1 MPKTPFSIDLIGEFS
16 LTASKASFVREGK
29 VYFQLRDRFGRW
41 VEMGKSVKFKIR
53 LKNGKYHSVLGTYSG
68 QGHSD
73 GVRGLITVEND
84 AYLPNGNYPV
94 ASGNLQQYTALLS
107 EQELKDQGIELGKDV
122 SGATVTARED
132 SVIPNI
138 DDIIGEAEDLSTP
151 TKELRTEITGN
162 EIQDIKIASIAKALK
177 AEGRFPVPRQTTL
190 DNWGKTSDVTKGAK
204 LDYSKVYEGM
214 SSEDPEFAEKYP
226 TFDSFWDRVYDLA
239 VDERTQSPDK
249 LNEEMKKIN
258 KGYAKYVMGLDP
270 ENGTFTVYR
279 NAINNAFEEK
289 DAAVGYVSTSENL
302 AFDYNANT
310 RVGEQANGRYEIT
323 VKPDEVNGMI
333 GYSQVEDEYAL
344 TIGPNVTY
352 QEGRVKKVGELETVK
367 VAPWHEEAVGKLKRG
382 QGATPF
388 RGHSFVGQFD
398 FLPISKNPLQGDSL
412 QDFLDDNNITM
423 DDWKNKFDELHGE
436 GAYQRFKDSGREN
449 QVSLQSLQRMFVDLE
464 DGTYGLDITKLSR
477 AGDDSAGNASY
488 GDFQNPSSYVNDY
501 VDNKLKFLSLIQE
514 ITGEPFMIHKSHSK
528 SDPRLEDKVE
538 IKQPKQTGIFQ
549 EYDPEQRTTEDSN
562 AAEDT
567 PLTDLGFDPEAEITV
582 YRGVPEGVDEINAGD
597 WVSALPQLAKDY
609 AGTGN
614 VISMKVKAKDLLTDP
629 SSGEGAYTEEMVYR
643 PTTAKKPRTVSELPE
658 IVNIEKTEVDDVKI
672 EELYKPTDGED
683 FAAYEYQGS
692 NYTVI
697 NKFSRVNPDYTF
709 ESRENFD
716 PQTNSYII
724 DNIDKIDRAINAYK
738 ITEEVEVYRG
748 ASVTKEKF
756 DELYANLDVG
766 DLNIDSAYLS
776 TSTDPSIGVKFAVRK
791 LITDKDRIPVLFKA
805 KLLPGQRALRVKEL
819 TQTDS
824 LEENELLL
832 PRNSKFKV
840 TKVSKLTQGSSS
852 GLNIELGS
860 DDTDAFNDVKEILV
874 FEGEYVQDTALE
886 QPEPDTSS
894 AVKTIDDIPLNTE
907 LYKNDRYRPS
917 SEIIINVDS
926 EDGELEPNENWAID
940 KYMGGD
946 YLEVNASA
954 NAHPDLTGEQMLES
968 VDPETIEAVSSWTGE
983 SYNIDTTTPFEI
995 IKELDSAF
1003 KKSSLVNDEVVYR
1016 GVHAS
1021 PESHQK
1027 FLNLKS
1033 DDIIIENGYLSTS
1046 TNLERATNYANRV
1059 EGAGG
1064 NLSPIEGHSP
1074 VLYRIQALKGTS
1086 AYENP
1091 EQSRGFGGEDELL
1104 LARNTK
1110 FKVVNVSKT
1119 SKGMLVIDLQ
1129 TDPASGGALKESS
1142 QADVVGLNVSDAIEP
1157 QRETLG
1163 FVINPPPWSE
1173 EDARNYGR
1181 DRNPIWHID
1190 SNGYQYT
1197 PTDYGTYIRINVW
1210 SPEAGEYVG
1219 WFEFRKVDGEI
1230 MEVNVEEEH
1239 RRKGIATNSLGVA
1252 RVYAE
1257 DSGLPAVVHSDDR
1270 TPEGEAWA
1278 KSTGDEL
1285 PTNIKDIPE
1294 EYEKWKN
1301 LADYLNDPEPTPIVT
1316 DGTSTITDRKG
1327 NTVSP
1332 GGEVNISYS
1341 IYEVGKGSRN
1351 AEKPL
1356 KAIFTGYKESD
1367 FSAGKGIETK
1377 NRAILYVPEQ
1387 DGTVSGYYG
1396 VNSYVLN
1403 ADPNSDDFKGVGG
1416 TSPVDIDGFSEKNA
1430 LPNPKQMTSLS
1441 EQEAEE
1447 VIDYTSH
1454 KGSSEEINSSLRND
1468 SVSPETQEKIDVLD
1482 KIIGYNQILEDQEY
1496 YRGVPIPLGL
1506 TLKEFLNNLDSGAIT
1521 ELEELGFS
1529 STSTDEEMASI
1540 FANKYFGGGVVLRIK
1555 AKAGQSAY
1563 YVPKFLA
1570 GVVANENEVI
1580 LPRGIKYR
1588 IVSHEFSPQDDKV
1601 FLDVEIGQPEP
1612 QAQDT
1617 DVSDI
1622 IEPGLDNW
1630 MPSLF
1635 DLLDSL
1641 EEDEDGEEITN
1652 DERGNILQSKFIEA
1666 AGFNGKPNL
1675 VTQEEFD
1682 AINSETL
1689 YRAVSDEKFIDNYI
1703 NSETQFAGEGTSG
1716 NGTYTTNKR
1725 QTAEGFAGDTA
1736 NKKELIDK
1744 RLMEIK
1750 LASDANILYLER
1762 TSDWR
1767 AWIEEN
1773 KEILLEKAKQFGA
1786 NPRNIQSIESKLTST
1801 TDWSNYA
1808 IMLGYDGFKVSAGNN
1823 EYYTIILN
1831 RGKAIVN
1838 GKNLY
1843 FNPADGKWYKDSAFT
1858 IPLAQV
1864 DLN

>member
-1 MPKTPFSIDLIGEFS
+1 MPKTPFNTKLIGEFS

-53 LKNGKYHSVLGTYSG
+53 LKNGKYHNVIGTYSG
-68 QGHSD
+68 QSHSD
-73 GVRGLITVEND
+73 GVRGLITVKND

-94 ASGNLQQYTALLS
+94 GSGNLQQYVALLS
-107 EQELKDQGIELGKDV
+107 ENDLRDQGIELGKDV
-122 SGATVTARED
+122 SGGTVTARED

-138 DDIIGEAEDLSTP
+138 DDIISEAEDVSSP
-151 TKELRTEITGN
+151 TKELRTEISGN

-204 LDYSKVYEGM
+204 LDYAKVYEGM

-279 NAINNAFEEK
+279 NAVNNAFEEK

-310 RVGEQANGRYEIT
+310 RVGEEANGRYEIT

-344 TIGPNVTY
+344 TIGPEVTY

-367 VAPWHEEAVGKLKRG
+367 VAPWHEEAVGKLNRG

-412 QDFLDDNNITM
+412 QDFLDDNNMTM
-423 DDWKNKFDELHGE
+423 EDWKNKFDELHGE

-449 QVSLQSLQRMFVDLE
+449 QVSLQSLQRMFVDLG
-464 DGTYGLDITKLSR
+464 DGTYGLDITRLSPTEN
-477 AGDDSAGNASY
+477 DSAGNASY

-514 ITGEPFMIHKSHSK
+514 ITGEPFMVHKSHSK

-748 ASVTKEKF
+748 TSVTKEKF
-756 DELYANLDVG
+756 DEFYANLDVG

-776 TSTDPSIGVKFAVRK
+776 TSTDPSVGVKFAVRK

-852 GLNIELGS
+852 ELNIELGS
-860 DDTDAFNDVKEILV
+860 DDTDAFTDVKEMLV

-886 QPEPDTSS
+886 QPEPQSQAKTQPSAWDGVPFNPEFMEDNGETAYYIQEPNPPKTMYHVAPKSAREDIIKNGLDAKDQTWNTGVGMSGQEVFRDEHLWTKDDEGNDWAYEYRPTGVYMFDDLDRARAYAGDDDNIYEIDTVSNGREIIRDPVS
-894 AVKTIDDIPLNTE
+894 AV
-907 LYKNDRYRPS
+907 
-917 SEIIINVDS
+917 
-926 EDGELEPNENWAID
+926 NW
-940 KYMGGD
+940 D
-946 YLEVNASA
+946 YLMDE
-954 NAHPDLTGEQMLES
+954 EK
-968 VDPETIEAVSSWTGE
+968 SWVTR
-983 SYNIDTTTPFEI
+983 Y
-995 IKELDSAF
+995 
-1003 KKSSLVNDEVVYR
+1003 VQ
-1016 GVHAS
+1016 
-1021 PESHQK
+1021 PESLK
-1027 FLNLKS
+1027 LLN
-1033 DDIIIENGYLSTS
+1033 
-1046 TNLERATNYANRV
+1046 
-1059 EGAGG
+1059 
-1064 NLSPIEGHSP
+1064 
-1074 VLYRIQALKGTS
+1074 
-1086 AYENP
+1086 
-1091 EQSRGFGGEDELL
+1091 ED
-1104 LARNTK
+1104 T
-1110 FKVVNVSKT
+1110 
-1119 SKGMLVIDLQ
+1119 
-1129 TDPASGGALKESS
+1129 
-1142 QADVVGLNVSDAIEP
+1142 
-1157 QRETLG
+1157 
-1163 FVINPPPWSE
+1163 
-1173 EDARNYGR
+1173 
-1181 DRNPIWHID
+1181 
-1190 SNGYQYT
+1190 
-1197 PTDYGTYIRINVW
+1197 
-1210 SPEAGEYVG
+1210 
-1219 WFEFRKVDGEI
+1219 
-1230 MEVNVEEEH
+1230 
-1239 RRKGIATNSLGVA
+1239 
-1252 RVYAE
+1252 AE
-1257 DSGLPAVVHSDDR
+1257 
-1270 TPEGEAWA
+1270 
-1278 KSTGDEL
+1278 
-1285 PTNIKDIPE
+1285 
-1294 EYEKWKN
+1294 
-1301 LADYLNDPEPTPIVT
+1301 PEPTPIIT
-1316 DGTSTITDRKG
+1316 DGTNSIKDRKG
-1327 NTVSP
+1327 NTISP

-1351 AEKPL
+1351 AEEPL

-1367 FSAGKGIETK
+1367 FSAGRGIETK

-1396 VNSYVLN
+1396 VSSYVLN

-1447 VIDYTSH
+1447 VIDYTRH

-1570 GVVANENEVI
+1570 GVIANENEVI

-1617 DVSDI
+1617 GVSDI

>member
-1 MPKTPFSIDLIGEFS
+1 MPKTRFSTELIGEFS
-16 LTASKASFVREGK
+16 LTASKSSFLREGE
-29 VYFQLRDRFGRW
+29 VYFQLRDRYGRW
-41 VEMGKSVKFKIR
+41 IDMGKGVKFKIR
-53 LKNGKYHSVLGTYSG
+53 LKNGKYHSVLGVNTG
-68 QGHSD
+68 EAASD
-73 GVRGLITVEND
+73 NTRGLIKVEND
-84 AYLPNGNYPV
+84 PYLPNGNYPV
-94 ASGNLQQYTALLS
+94 SSANLQQYIGLLT
-107 EQELKDQGIELGKDV
+107 EEELAKGGIELGKDV
-122 SGATVTARED
+122 DGNLVTARED
-132 SVIPNI
+132 SAIPNI
-138 DDIIGEAEDLSTP
+138 DDIIAEAEDVSSP
-151 TKELRTEITGN
+151 TKELRTEITGD
-162 EIQDIKIASIAKALK
+162 EIQDIKISSIAKALK
-177 AEGRFPVPRQTTL
+177 AEGRFPAPRQSSL
-190 DNWGKTSDVTKGAK
+190 DTWGKTSDVTKGAK
-204 LDYSKVYEGM
+204 LDYAKVYEGM
-214 SSEDPEFAEKYP
+214 SSENPEFAEKYP
-226 TFDSFWDRVYDLA
+226 TFNGFWDRVVDLA
-239 VDERTQSPDK
+239 VDERTQSP
-249 LNEEMKKIN
+249 NELDRINQEMKEIN
-258 KGYAKYVMGLDP
+258 KGYAKHVMGLDP
-270 ENGTFTVYR
+270 DNGTFTVYR

-289 DAAVGYVSTSENL
+289 DAAVGYVSTSRNL

-344 TIGPNVTY
+344 TIGQGVTY

-367 VAPWHEEAVGKLKRG
+367 VAPWYEEAVGKLKRG

-398 FLPISKNPLQGDSL
+398 FLPISKNPMQGDKL

-449 QVSLQSLQRMFVDLE
+449 QPSLQSLQKMFVDLG
-464 DGTYGLDITKLSR
+464 DGTYGLDVTQMSP
-477 AGDDSAGNASY
+477 AGNDTAGGSSF
-488 GDFQNPSSYVNDY
+488 GDVQNTSSFVNDY

-514 ITGEPFMIHKSHSK
+514 ITGEPFMVHKSHSK

-538 IKQPKQTGIFQ
+538 IKQTKQTGIFQ
-549 EYDPEQRTTEDSN
+549 EYDSEQRTTEDSN

-597 WVSALPQLAKDY
+597 WVSSLPQLAKDY

-724 DNIDKIDRAINAYK
+724 DNIDKIDRAIDAYK

-756 DELYANLDVG
+756 DEMFANLDVG
-766 DLNIDSAYLS
+766 DFHIDSAYLS

-819 TQTDS
+819 TQADA

-840 TKVSKLTQGSSS
+840 TKVSKLTKGSSS

-860 DDTDAFNDVKEILV
+860 DDTDAFTDVKEMLV
-874 FEGEYVQDTALE
+874 FEGEYVQDTDLE
-886 QPEPDTSS
+886 Q
-894 AVKTIDDIPLNTE
+894 
-907 LYKNDRYRPS
+907 
-917 SEIIINVDS
+917 
-926 EDGELEPNENWAID
+926 
-940 KYMGGD
+940 
-946 YLEVNASA
+946 
-954 NAHPDLTGEQMLES
+954 
-968 VDPETIEAVSSWTGE
+968 
-983 SYNIDTTTPFEI
+983 
-995 IKELDSAF
+995 
-1003 KKSSLVNDEVVYR
+1003 
-1016 GVHAS
+1016 
-1021 PESHQK
+1021 
-1027 FLNLKS
+1027 
-1033 DDIIIENGYLSTS
+1033 
-1046 TNLERATNYANRV
+1046 
-1059 EGAGG
+1059 
-1064 NLSPIEGHSP
+1064 
-1074 VLYRIQALKGTS
+1074 
-1086 AYENP
+1086 
-1091 EQSRGFGGEDELL
+1091 
-1104 LARNTK
+1104 
-1110 FKVVNVSKT
+1110 
-1119 SKGMLVIDLQ
+1119 
-1129 TDPASGGALKESS
+1129 
-1142 QADVVGLNVSDAIEP
+1142 
-1157 QRETLG
+1157 
-1163 FVINPPPWSE
+1163 
-1173 EDARNYGR
+1173 
-1181 DRNPIWHID
+1181 
-1190 SNGYQYT
+1190 
-1197 PTDYGTYIRINVW
+1197 
-1210 SPEAGEYVG
+1210 
-1219 WFEFRKVDGEI
+1219 
-1230 MEVNVEEEH
+1230 
-1239 RRKGIATNSLGVA
+1239 
-1252 RVYAE
+1252 
-1257 DSGLPAVVHSDDR
+1257 
-1270 TPEGEAWA
+1270 
-1278 KSTGDEL
+1278 
-1285 PTNIKDIPE
+1285 
-1294 EYEKWKN
+1294 
-1301 LADYLNDPEPTPIVT
+1301 PEPTPIVT

-1327 NTVSP
+1327 NTINP
-1332 GGEVNISYS
+1332 GEEVDISYS
-1341 IYEVGKGSRN
+1341 IYEVGKGSSN

-1396 VNSYVLN
+1396 VSSYVLN
-1403 ADPNSDDFKGVGG
+1403 ADPNSDDFRGVGG

-1447 VIDYTSH
+1447 VIDYTRH
-1454 KGSSEEINSSLRND
+1454 KGSSEEINSSLRSN
-1468 SVSPETQEKIDVLD
+1468 SVEPETQEKIEILD
-1482 KIIGYNQILEDQEY
+1482 KIIGYNQILEDQDY
-1496 YRGVPIPLGL
+1496 YRGIPIPLGL
-1506 TLKEFLNNLDSGAIT
+1506 TLKEFLNNLDSGFTT

-1570 GVVANENEVI
+1570 GVIANENEVI

-1601 FLDVEIGQPEP
+1601 VLDVEIGQPEP
-1612 QAQDT
+1612 QAQDEKPQASTWDGVPFNPEFMEDNGETAYYMQEPNPPATTYHVAPKSAREDILKNGLDAKDQTWNTGVGMSGQEVFRDEHLWTKDDEGNDWAYEYRPTGVYMFDSLDRAREYANGT
-1617 DVSDI
+1617 DGDIYEIDTVSNNRQIIRDPSGAI
-1622 IEPGLDNW
+1622 NWEFLDEEDRAYVTRYVQPESLKLIDGDTPGVIDVVDEESTKARIEPGLDNW

-1725 QTAEGFAGDTA
+1725 QTAEGFAGDTS
-1736 NKKELIDK
+1736 NKEEVINK

-1750 LASDANILYLER
+1750 LAADANILYLER

-1767 AWIEEN
+1767 AWIEKN
-1773 KEILLEKAKQFGA
+1773 KEILIEKAKEFGA
-1786 NPRNIQSIESKLTST
+1786 NPRNIQSIENKLTST